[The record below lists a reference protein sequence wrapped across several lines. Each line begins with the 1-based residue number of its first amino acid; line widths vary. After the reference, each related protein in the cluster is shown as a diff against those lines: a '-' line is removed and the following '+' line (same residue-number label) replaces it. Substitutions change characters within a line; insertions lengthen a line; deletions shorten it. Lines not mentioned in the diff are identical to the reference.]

1 MAVISYND
9 DVLNVSGANDSIVI
23 IRDLADVPAGVV
35 LDVSGLDSSVEYIA
49 AGHIIIQNE
58 TTKTYKP
65 LGVTGGA
72 YASLDAGYRYA
83 GVLKATISVKKP
95 HGAITTI
102 GQVNA
107 QACPY
112 AITDTIKSGL
122 PHIDFIYNG
131 SGAASSSSSG
141 D

>member
-9 DVLNVSGANDSIVI
+9 DVLNISGANDSIVI

-35 LDVSGLDSSVEYIA
+35 LDVTGITADAIE

-65 LGVTGGA
+65 LGVSDGA
-72 YASLDAGYRYA
+72 YGSLDAGYKYA
-83 GVLKATISVKKP
+83 GVLKSTISVKKP

-112 AITDTIKSGL
+112 AITDAIAAGL
-122 PHIDFIYNG
+122 PHIEFLYRG
-131 SGAASSSSSG
+131 GAAASSSSSNE
-141 D
+141 